1 MKNMIWIREI
11 IITMASSN
19 PPATLTAPPPPPFPP
34 RQVAE
39 KKNSPGIG
47 LAPILKHKFDTTDVK
62 GFWK

>member
-19 PPATLTAPPPPPFPP
+19 PPATLTAPPPPPPT
-34 RQVAE
+34 AGGGK
-39 KKNSPGIG
+39 KKNSPGTG

>member
-19 PPATLTAPPPPPFPP
+19 PPATLTAAPPLPP

-39 KKNSPGIG
+39 KKKNSPGTG